1 VTGRVAL
8 AVNPTAGKGR
18 SVAAGALVADGLTAA
33 GVEVAMLAGGS
44 ASELAAAARAAVAAG
59 VDALVVVGGD
69 GTVHLGTGVV
79 SGTGTPLGIVAVGTG
94 NDIARELGLV
104 VGEPTRAAHDVV
116 AALAAGSVRA
126 VDAVRCTSGTG
137 RADGAA
143 GADTEHWFAGV
154 LAAGFDALVN
164 ERANGWSRPRGHLR
178 YDLAILRELPVLRPR
193 QYLIDLDGERWE
205 TEAVMAVVANATSYG
220 GGMRVCP
227 GALMDDGLLDVLVVL
242 PLSRTAFVR
251 IYPRVYKG
259 THVDDPRVVV
269 RRARRVEI
277 ASEGIV
283 AYADGERMAP
293 LPLTCEAVPGALRVL
308 VPPAG
313 RDTVDGTVDNATG

>member
-1 VTGRVAL
+1 MIGRVAL

-18 SVAAGALVADGLTAA
+18 SVAAGAMVADGLAAA
-33 GVEVAMLAGGS
+33 GIEVLALSGGS
-44 ASELAAAARAAVAAG
+44 ASELAAAARGAIGTG

-79 SGTGTPLGIVAVGTG
+79 SGTATPLGIVAVGTG

-104 VGEPTRAAHDVV
+104 VGDPARAAQDVV

-126 VDAVRCTSGTG
+126 VDAVRCSAGAG
-137 RADGAA
+137 GADG
-143 GADTEHWFAGV
+143 DRWFAGV

-164 ERANGWSRPRGHLR
+164 ERANSWSRPRGHLR

-193 QYLIDLDGERWE
+193 HYRIDLDGELWE
-205 TEAVMAVVANATSYG
+205 TDAVMAVVANATCYG
-220 GGMRVCP
+220 GGMRICP
-227 GALMDDGLLDVLVVL
+227 DAVIDDGLLDVLVVL
-242 PLSRTAFVR
+242 PVSRTAFVR

-259 THVDDPRVVV
+259 THVGDPRVVV

-277 ASEGIV
+277 ASPGIV

-308 VPPAG
+308 VPPAA
-313 RDTVDGTVDNATG
+313 RDTPDAPVDKATG